1 MSILILGVIF
11 AVGLIA
17 LVGAAFL
24 VLGEGQTEATPH
36 ARRTPLEAI
45 PAPAPTET
53 MSNRPTAAAR
63 PTILLPKDEDALA
76 AYRPSGS
83 LPNLPGSSLPSR
95 PSRSLSRENPPKPR
109 EEELRA
115 RLNGHFHELS
125 EELCN
130 LDQQVGEVE
139 QRLGSLKEIVARLT
153 QTGTEHL
160 LVEDYTQ
167 PLPGFPVEEP

>member
-36 ARRTPLEAI
+36 AGRTPLEAI
-45 PAPAPTET
+45 PAPPPTET
-53 MSNRPTAAAR
+53 MSSRPTAAGR
-63 PTILLPKDEDALA
+63 STILLPKDEDALA
-76 AYRPSGS
+76 VSRPSGS
-83 LPNLPGSSLPSR
+83 LPNLTGSSLPSR
-95 PSRSLSRENPPKPR
+95 SGGSLSRETLPKPR

-115 RLNGHFHELS
+115 RLNGQFHELA
-125 EELCN
+125 EELGS
-130 LDQQVGEVE
+130 LHQQVGEFE
-139 QRLGSLKEIVARLT
+139 QRLGSLNEIVARLT

-160 LVEDYTQ
+160 LVEDHTQ
-167 PLPGFPVEEP
+167 SLPGFPVEEP

>member
-36 ARRTPLEAI
+36 AGRTPLEAI
-45 PAPAPTET
+45 PAPPPVET
-53 MSNRPTAAAR
+53 MSNRPTAAGR

-76 AYRPSGS
+76 ASRPSGS
-83 LPNLPGSSLPSR
+83 LPNLPGSSVPSR
-95 PSRSLSRENPPKPR
+95 PSGSLSWENPPKPR

-115 RLNGHFHELS
+115 RLNGPFHELS
-125 EELCN
+125 EELGS
-130 LDQQVGEVE
+130 LHQQVGAFEH
-139 QRLGSLKEIVARLT
+139 RLGSLEEIVARLGE
-153 QTGTEHL
+153 TGQEHL
-160 LVEDYTQ
+160 LGEDYT
-167 PLPGFPVEEP
+167 PSLSGFPVEEP

>member
-53 MSNRPTAAAR
+53 ISTAAAR

-83 LPNLPGSSLPSR
+83 LPNLPGSSVPSR

-125 EELCN
+125 EELGS

-139 QRLGSLKEIVARLT
+139 QRLGALKGIVARLT

-160 LVEDYTQ
+160 LVEDHTQ
-167 PLPGFPVEEP
+167 SLPGFPVE

>member
-45 PAPAPTET
+45 TAPAPTET
-53 MSNRPTAAAR
+53 MSTTAAR

-95 PSRSLSRENPPKPR
+95 PGGSLSRENLPKPR

-125 EELCN
+125 EELGS

-139 QRLGSLKEIVARLT
+139 QRLGALKEIVARLT

-160 LVEDYTQ
+160 LVEDHTQ
-167 PLPGFPVEEP
+167 SLPGFPVE